1 MRWQGEPGGDP
12 AGDEL
17 SSTRVAGSAVPQASG
32 EGIAWGSGWE
42 RCWGLLTVPTGSEG
56 DFQGLVF

>member
-1 MRWQGEPGGDP
+1 METP
-12 AGDEL
+12 ARDEL

-32 EGIAWGSGWE
+32 EGIGWGSGWE